1 MNPNRYD
8 IWDVHQAAGQL
19 QGQAISLSARHL
31 VHGMA
36 RLRFNREVAY
46 YARRI
51 VNDVETGHTVPEQ
64 GIELLLK
71 EHRSL
76 MLQSQALV
84 RSRQRAISDA
94 VKRLPKSK
102 LTQPVTQPDPVRL
115 LRFVHTQNLNADYD
129 AAWKA
134 ANAVPPRKQFPVYG
148 IGPPDT
154 WPKPIDVADPGF
166 YIVPKST
173 TAEQLEAQLFTST
186 GSAVIAKFRA
196 LNPGLDQVK
205 AGQLIVLSD
214 PENYSCTEEE
224 ARLMDAAT
232 VVNKALADLSPEEA
246 DFMVRHR
253 EEIESFLTNGSAAM
267 GVAQSIAA
275 NNLKDVEKLL
285 GKIEELHKSS
295 FAQHGHLRS
304 PEFFVE
310 RKKLFAQLDTQLTG
324 LTKKAID
331 YPDYPK
337 LKTALGISSR
347 SLVHSWAQAGER
359 RMPPGY
365 ATHIEKVAKAS
376 KYIKYGGWVGTAV
389 GGGASYMK
397 VQDVCK
403 AGEPEACEKVK
414 YTETGGFVGGVAAGA
429 LAGWGLSAVGATSI
443 CVAIGPPTA
452 MVGTL
457 ICGFVIVGGV
467 AIVAGAAGGAGGE
480 MAGEIIYKAKK

>member
-76 MLQSQALV
+76 MLQSQVLV

-102 LTQPVTQPDPVRL
+102 LAQPLMQPDPVRL
-115 LRFVHTQNLNADYD
+115 LRFVHAQNLNADYD
-129 AAWKA
+129 KAWKA
-134 ANAVPPRKQFPVYG
+134 ANAVPPPKQFPVYG

-166 YIVPKST
+166 YIVPRST
-173 TAEQLEAQLFTST
+173 TAEQLEAQLFTSL

-205 AGQLIVLSD
+205 AGQMIVLSD

-224 ARLMDAAT
+224 ERLMAT
-232 VVNKALADLSPEEA
+232 AKMVNRALADLSPEEA

-253 EEIESFLTNGSAAM
+253 EEIESFIKHGST
-267 GVAQSIAA
+267 GTSIAA
-275 NNLKDVEKLL
+275 AMFEGNLNNVKGVLD
-285 GKIEELHKSS
+285 GIEELHKRT
-295 FAQHGHLRS
+295 FAKHGHLRS
-304 PEFFVE
+304 PEFFAE
-310 RKKLFAQLDTQLTG
+310 RKKLFARLDTHLTI
-324 LTKKAID
+324 LTKVTID
-331 YPDYPK
+331 YPDHPK

-365 ATHIEKVAKAS
+365 ATHIDTVTKAA

-397 VQDVCK
+397 VQDVCT
-403 AGEPEACEKVK
+403 AGDAEACEKVK
-414 YTETGGFVGGVAAGA
+414 YTEVGGFAGGVVGGAVAGKFLGGA
-429 LAGWGLSAVGATSI
+429 ASATVCVG
-443 CVAIGPPTA
+443 
-452 MVGTL
+452 
-457 ICGFVIVGGV
+457 FGV
-467 AIVAGAAGGAGGE
+467 ASAGTGLLVCGLVVMGVGSFAGGWLGGKGGD
-480 MAGEIIYKAKK
+480 MAGEMIYKANR

>member
-1 MNPNRYD
+1 MNPHRYD

-31 VHGMA
+31 VQGMA

-102 LTQPVTQPDPVRL
+102 LTQPVMQPDPLRL
-115 LRFVHTQNLNADYD
+115 LRFVHAQNLNVAYD
-129 AAWKA
+129 TAWKA

-173 TAEQLEAQLFTST
+173 TAEQLEAQLFTSP

-205 AGQLIVLSD
+205 AGQMIVLSD

-253 EEIESFLTNGSAAM
+253 DEIESFITHGST
-267 GVAQSIAA
+267 GSSIAA
-275 NNLKDVEKLL
+275 AMYESNLKNVEGVLKAIEKLHT
-285 GKIEELHKSS
+285 ES
-295 FAQHGHLRS
+295 FAKHGHLRA
-304 PEFFVE
+304 PEFFAE
-310 RKKLFAQLDTQLTG
+310 RKKLFAQLDTH
-324 LTKKAID
+324 LTKLTKVTID
-331 YPDYPK
+331 YPDHPK

-365 ATHIEKVAKAS
+365 ATHIDKVAKAS
-376 KYIKYGGWVGTAV
+376 KYIKYGGWIGTAV

-403 AGEPEACEKVK
+403 AGDAEACEKVK
-414 YTETGGFVGGVAAGA
+414 YTEVGGFAGGVVGGVIAGKA
-429 LAGWGLSAVGATSI
+429 TEKLAVTICARLAGPTRGISLLVCGLA
-443 CVAIGPPTA
+443 
-452 MVGTL
+452 
-457 ICGFVIVGGV
+457 
-467 AIVAGAAGGAGGE
+467 VAGAGAFAGGFTGGVGGE
-480 MAGEIIYKAKK
+480 GVGEVLYEVKK